1 MLKEQVEKDLLKEE
15 TSNQSLMKYLIIGLG
30 NPGAEYENTRHNV
43 GFRVVDTI
51 AEAHGGTFSTER
63 HGMVSTVRYKGRSL
77 VLLKPFTYMNLSGKA
92 VRYWME
98 AEKIPIEKILV
109 VTDDLNL
116 DYEKL
121 RLRGKGS
128 DGGHNGL
135 KDIQA
140 VLGTN
145 VYPRLRVGIGS
156 EFGKGQQVDFVLG
169 EWTNEELLALK
180 EVLTK
185 ASKAVES
192 VCSIGL
198 DRSMNSVN

>member
-1 MLKEQVEKDLLKEE
+1 
-15 TSNQSLMKYLIIGLG
+15 MKFLIVGLG
-30 NPGAEYENTRHNV
+30 NPGAEYENTRHNI

-63 HGMVSTVRYKGRSL
+63 HGMVSTVRFKGRTL
-77 VLLKPFTYMNLSGKA
+77 VLLKPNTFMNLSGKA

-98 AEKIPIEKILV
+98 AEKISVDRILV
-109 VTDDLNL
+109 ITDDLNL

-121 RLRGKGS
+121 RLRAKGS

-135 KDIQA
+135 KDIQS

-145 VYPRLRVGIGS
+145 LYSRLRIGIGS
-156 EFGKGQQVDFVLG
+156 DFSKGGQSDFVLG
-169 EWTNEELLALK
+169 EWTEDEGLALQ

-185 ASKAVES
+185 SAKAVES
-192 VCSIGL
+192 VVTIGL
-198 DRSMNSVN
+198 SRTMNSFN

>member
-1 MLKEQVEKDLLKEE
+1 
-15 TSNQSLMKYLIIGLG
+15 MKFLIVGLG
-30 NPGAEYENTRHNV
+30 NPGAEYENTRHNI

-63 HGMVSTVRYKGRSL
+63 HGMVSTVRFKGRTL
-77 VLLKPFTYMNLSGKA
+77 VLLKPNTFMNLSGKA

-98 AEKIPIEKILV
+98 AEKISVDRILV
-109 VTDDLNL
+109 ITDDLNL

-121 RLRGKGS
+121 RLRAKGS

-135 KDIQA
+135 KDVQS

-145 VYPRLRVGIGS
+145 LYSRLRIGIGS
-156 EFGKGQQVDFVLG
+156 DFSKGGQSDFVLG
-169 EWTNEELLALK
+169 EWTEDEGLALQ

-185 ASKAVES
+185 SSKAVES
-192 VCSIGL
+192 VVTIGL
-198 DRSMNSVN
+198 SRTMNSFN

>member
-1 MLKEQVEKDLLKEE
+1 
-15 TSNQSLMKYLIIGLG
+15 MKYLIVGLG

-51 AEAHGGTFSTER
+51 AEAHGGTFSAER
-63 HGMVSTVRYKGRSL
+63 HGMVSTVRFKGRAL
-77 VLLKPFTYMNLSGKA
+77 ILLKPNTFMNLSGKA
-92 VRYWME
+92 LRYWMD
-98 AEKIPIEKILV
+98 AEKISVDRILV
-109 VTDDLNL
+109 ITDDLNL

-121 RLRGKGS
+121 RLRAKGS

-145 VYPRLRVGIGS
+145 VYPRLRIGIGS
-156 EFGKGQQVDFVLG
+156 DFSRGGQSDFVLG
-169 EWTNEELLALK
+169 EWTKDEGLALQ

-185 ASKAVES
+185 SSKAVES
-192 VCSIGL
+192 FVTIGL
-198 DRSMNSVN
+198 IHTMNSFN

>member
-1 MLKEQVEKDLLKEE
+1 
-15 TSNQSLMKYLIIGLG
+15 MKFLIVGLG

-51 AEAHGGTFSTER
+51 AKAHGGTFSTER
-63 HGMVSTVRYKGRSL
+63 HGIVSTVRFKVRTL
-77 VLLKPFTYMNLSGKA
+77 VLLKPNTFMNISGKA

-98 AEKIPIEKILV
+98 AEKISVDRILV
-109 VTDDLNL
+109 ITDDLNL

-121 RLRGKGS
+121 RLRAKGS

-135 KDIQA
+135 KDIQS

-145 VYPRLRVGIGS
+145 LFARLRIGIGS
-156 EFGKGQQVDFVLG
+156 DFSKGGQSDFVLG
-169 EWTNEELLALK
+169 EWTEDEGLALQ

-185 ASKAVES
+185 SSKAVES
-192 VCSIGL
+192 FVTIGL
-198 DRSMNSVN
+198 SRTMNSFN

>member
-1 MLKEQVEKDLLKEE
+1 
-15 TSNQSLMKYLIIGLG
+15 
-30 NPGAEYENTRHNV
+30 
-43 GFRVVDTI
+43 
-51 AEAHGGTFSTER
+51 
-63 HGMVSTVRYKGRSL
+63 
-77 VLLKPFTYMNLSGKA
+77 MNLSGKA

-98 AEKIPIEKILV
+98 AEKIPVERILV

-116 DYEKL
+116 GYEKL

-169 EWTNEELLALK
+169 EWTNEELLALQ

-185 ASKAVES
+185 SLKAVES

>member
-1 MLKEQVEKDLLKEE
+1 
-15 TSNQSLMKYLIIGLG
+15 MKYLIVGLG

-63 HGMVSTVRYKGRSL
+63 HGMVSTVRFKGRAL
-77 VLLKPFTYMNLSGKA
+77 ILLKPNTFMNLSGKA
-92 VRYWME
+92 LRYWMD
-98 AEKIPIEKILV
+98 AEKISVNRILV
-109 VTDDLNL
+109 ITDDLNL
-116 DYEKL
+116 GYEKL
-121 RLRGKGS
+121 RLRAKGS

-145 VYPRLRVGIGS
+145 VYPRLRIGIGS
-156 EFGKGQQVDFVLG
+156 DFSRGGQSDFVLG
-169 EWTNEELLALK
+169 EWTKDEELALQ

-185 ASKAVES
+185 SSKAVES
-192 VCSIGL
+192 FVTIGL
-198 DRSMNSVN
+198 ILTMNSFN

>member
-1 MLKEQVEKDLLKEE
+1 
-15 TSNQSLMKYLIIGLG
+15 MKYLIVGLG

-63 HGMVSTVRYKGRSL
+63 HGMVSTVRFKGRTL
-77 VLLKPFTYMNLSGKA
+77 VLLKPNTFMNLSGKA

-98 AEKIPIEKILV
+98 AEKISVDRILV
-109 VTDDLNL
+109 ITDDLNL

-121 RLRGKGS
+121 RLRAKGS

-145 VYPRLRVGIGS
+145 VYPRLRIGIGS
-156 EFGKGQQVDFVLG
+156 DVSRGGQSDFVLG
-169 EWTNEELLALK
+169 EWTEDEGLALQ

-185 ASKAVES
+185 SSKAVES
-192 VCSIGL
+192 VVTIGL
-198 DRSMNSVN
+198 SRTMNSFN

>member
-1 MLKEQVEKDLLKEE
+1 
-15 TSNQSLMKYLIIGLG
+15 MKYLIVGLG

-63 HGMVSTVRYKGRSL
+63 HGMVSTIRFKGRAL
-77 VLLKPFTYMNLSGKA
+77 VLLKPNTFMNLSGKA

-98 AEKIPIEKILV
+98 AEKIPVDRILV
-109 VTDDLNL
+109 ITDDLNL

-121 RLRGKGS
+121 RLRAKGS

-140 VLGTN
+140 VLETN
-145 VYPRLRVGIGS
+145 VYPRLRIGIGS
-156 EFGKGQQVDFVLG
+156 DFSRGGQSDFVLG
-169 EWTNEELLALK
+169 EWTEDEGLALQ

-185 ASKAVES
+185 SSKAVES
-192 VCSIGL
+192 VVTIGL
-198 DRSMNSVN
+198 SRTMNSFN